1 MDRHPNT
8 AYLSVRTLFLFIE
21 AASLIAASLTAWGC
35 GVAPAP
41 RYGRTNSSVVREL
54 ETRQRAFHGSDEGRL
69 SRVVEGYLGIPYK
82 WGGTT
87 RRGMDCS
94 ALARAVIRETYGV
107 ELPRTSRQMYVLGT
121 PISDRTDL
129 RPGDLVFFR
138 IAYSGTGIS
147 HVGVYVGR
155 GRFAHASQS
164 RGGVVDRLTQ
174 PYFDTRYA
182 GARRILP

>member
-1 MDRHPNT
+1 MPPAAVVVR
-8 AYLSVRTLFLFIE
+8 SVT
-21 AASLIAASLTAWGC
+21 ASLVAAGLMTASLSAWGC

-41 RYGRTNSSVVREL
+41 RYGRANSSVVREL
-54 ETRQRAFHGSDEGRL
+54 ETRRRAFRGADEGRL
-69 SRVVEGYLGIPYK
+69 SRVVEGYLGVPYK

-107 ELPRTSRQMYVLGT
+107 ELPRTSRQMYGLGT
-121 PISDRTDL
+121 PVSDRTDL

-138 IAYSGTGIS
+138 IAYSGAGIS
-147 HVGVYVGR
+147 HVGVYIGR
-155 GRFAHASQS
+155 GRFAHASSS

-174 PYFDTRYA
+174 PYFDARYA